1 MEKKK
6 LYIAT
11 LGCTKN
17 LVDSEVMIAKLQ
29 NEYELSNEPENADL
43 LLVNTCG
50 FITPAKEE
58 SIETIFELHENRKE
72 DSTLVVSGCLSERYK
87 EDLQKEITEVDL
99 FTGVGDYDKIAEM
112 LSEKKSIFSDKAYL
126 IDGEERVITGS
137 RTHAYIKISEGCNQ
151 NCSFCAIPSFKGKLQ
166 SREIESIADEVE
178 KLTQKGFYDFSF
190 ISQDSSSFRRDFGE
204 KDGLEKLV
212 ERIEKIEGVLSARIL
227 YLYPST
233 TSDNLIAKIGE
244 SKKFHNYFDL
254 PIQHISA
261 KMLKTMKR
269 GVSKKRHLEI
279 LDQMRNLKNSFLRTS
294 FIVGHPE
301 ESEDD
306 FNEILEL
313 IQNFRFDMINIFQ
326 YSHEEGTSAF
336 KLEEVPEEIIVER
349 VQKIEEIVEKQR
361 VENLE
366 KLVGTEID
374 LILNGE
380 SDEHE
385 YLLSAK
391 AIHWAEEIDGEIL
404 INDKEVKEV
413 VFGKIYLAEI
423 TEIAGDRLLGT
434 LKKSL

>member
-29 NEYELSNEPENADL
+29 NEYELSNNPENADL

-72 DSTLVVSGCLSERYK
+72 NSTLVVSGCLSERYK
-87 EDLQKEITEVDL
+87 EDLQKEISEVDL

-126 IDGEERVITGS
+126 IDGEDRVITGS

-166 SREIESIADEVE
+166 SRGIESIADEVE

-212 ERIEKIEGVLSARIL
+212 ERVEQIDGVLSARIL

-269 GVSKKRHLEI
+269 GVSQNRHLE
-279 LDQMRNLKNSFLRTS
+279 LLNQMKNLPNSFIRTS
-294 FIVGHPE
+294 FIIGHPE

-313 IQNFRFDMINIFQ
+313 IRNFRFDMINIFQ

-349 VQKIEEIVEKQR
+349 VQKIEQIVEKQR
-361 VENLE
+361 IENLE
-366 KLVGTEID
+366 KLVGTEIAV
-374 LILNGE
+374 ILNGE

-391 AIHWAEEIDGEIL
+391 AIHWAEDIDGEIL
-404 INDKEVKEV
+404 INDKEIKKI
-413 VFGKIYLAEI
+413 VFGKLYLAEI

-434 LKKSL
+434 LKRSL